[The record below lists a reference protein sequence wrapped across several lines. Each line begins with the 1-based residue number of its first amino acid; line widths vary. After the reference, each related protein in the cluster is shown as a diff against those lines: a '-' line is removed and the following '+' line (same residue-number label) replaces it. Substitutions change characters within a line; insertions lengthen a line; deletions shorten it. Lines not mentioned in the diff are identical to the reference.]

1 MDKRVMLAVAG
12 AGKTYTLCKSIDIN
26 QKNLILAYTNENV
39 HNITGELVKIH
50 GNIPEKTT
58 VMTFDKFIYNYIIC
72 PYEATIRRFFNEID
86 FKRQGITISE
96 PPAPSIIEGMIRRKN
111 PYYCEKGQLGHYHKD
126 GRYYCGLLSA
136 LIMDIRNREVNLAK
150 RSLTNLNIMF
160 DKILIDEFQDFR
172 NHDYELI
179 NEFIKYCNNILL
191 VGDYY
196 QHSVSGKNNS
206 GKPFSKSR
214 RNKEGKKE
222 VISYDEYIDL
232 LRKLGVDVDTRT
244 LSKTR
249 RCPEKI
255 CTFISK
261 KLGIIIEA
269 DNEHR
274 GQVIFLA
281 GNELENILNDD
292 SVVKLVRQEEY
303 KYTFN
308 AVNWSYSKGDTYSN
322 VCVVLS
328 DKFNDI
334 DKDEFTIKGI
344 SPITINKMYVAMS
357 RTKGNLYLVKRDE
370 FKKIEEKYVKSEKR
384 V

>member
-12 AGKTYTLCKSIDIN
+12 AGKTYTLCNSIDIS

-50 GNIPEKTT
+50 GHIPEKTT

-72 PYEATIRRFFNEID
+72 PYEATIRRFFNETN
-86 FKRQGITISE
+86 FKRNGITILE
-96 PPAPSIIEGMIRRKN
+96 PPAASIIEGTIRRKN
-111 PYYCEKGQLGHYHKD
+111 PYYCGKGKLGHYHKD

-136 LIMDIRNREVNLAK
+136 LIMDVKNREVNLAK
-150 RSLTNLNIMF
+150 KSLTNLNIMF

-172 NHDYELI
+172 NRDYELI
-179 NEFIKYCNNILL
+179 NAFIKYCNNILL

-206 GKPFSKSR
+206 GKPFAKSNKNEEG
-214 RNKEGKKE
+214 NKEI
-222 VISYDEYIDL
+222 ISYVDYIDL
-232 LRKLGVDVDTRT
+232 LRKLGVNVDTRT
-244 LSKTR
+244 LSKTK
-249 RCPEKI
+249 RCPEEI

-261 KLGIIIEA
+261 KLGIVIEA
-269 DNEHR
+269 DNKHR
-274 GQVIFLA
+274 GQVMFLKSD
-281 GNELENILNDD
+281 ELENILNDD

-322 VCVVLS
+322 VCVILS

-334 DKDEFTIKGI
+334 DKDEFSTNGI

-357 RTKGNLYLVKRDE
+357 RTKGNLYLVKREE
-370 FKKIEEKYVKSEKR
+370 FKKIEEKYINIAKR